1 MHTRAV
7 FRPMR
12 LGQALIAGCCML
24 VVGGMSGGFLFDVGA
39 ATVSETPPAKSK
51 TENFDWWSFRP
62 LARPA
67 EPSVSL
73 ENAGRVRTP
82 IDRFVLAALEKKGL
96 HPSPEADRR
105 TLIRRLSF
113 DLIGL
118 PPAPEEIEAFV
129 TDPSPLAYER
139 VVDRLLASPQ
149 YGERWGRHWLDVVH
163 YGETH
168 GYDKD
173 QPRPNAWPYRDYV
186 IRSFNTDMPYR
197 RFIEEQLAGDVLYPG
212 TRDGFEALGFI
223 SAGPWDLIGHAEVP
237 ESKLDG
243 QVARHLD
250 RDDMVTTAMQSFNS
264 LTVQCAQCHDHKFDP
279 ISQEDYYRLQAVF
292 AAVDR
297 ADQKYDTDPAI
308 GAQRRQL
315 DVRQKVLTARKQ
327 ALDDTISARAGA
339 ALVEV
344 DRRIVAGE
352 KAAKSGDA
360 YGYHSA
366 IESRQ
371 DSAKWVQVD
380 LGRSLPI
387 GRVVLHP
394 AHDDFNGIGDG
405 FGFPLRYRI
414 EAAEDSAFT
423 RGVMLLV
430 DQTAADVAKTGVK
443 AQAHEAFGRSGRFV
457 RVTATRLAPR
467 QDDFI
472 FALAEL
478 EVISADGKNV
488 ALGAPVTALDS
499 IEAPVRWQKSNLTDG
514 SFPGGGASGGVELV
528 SLREER
534 QRLWIAATP
543 EETGRELQSIS
554 RGLDEVKQARAA
566 LPAQSVAY
574 VGAVHNG
581 SGAFQGTGSKGGK
594 PRAVRILPRGNLLNA
609 GREVGPGTLRCFAG
623 MESRFDLPADG
634 SEGERRAHLARWF
647 SDSRNAL
654 TWRSIVNRVW
664 QYHFGRG
671 LVDTPNDF
679 GRMGTQPSHPEL
691 LDWLAVEFRDGG
703 QSMKALHKVIVTSA
717 TYRQVSSVDAV
728 TRAALAID
736 SDNRLLWRQN
746 RRKLEAEAVRDAVL
760 AVSGKLDLTMGGP
773 SFRDFVVEKPE
784 HSPHYEYQ
792 LHDPEDPKSHRRSA
806 YRFIVRSQQQPFL
819 TVLDCAD
826 PSMQVG
832 RRNES
837 VSPLQALALLN
848 NPLMLSMSRHFA
860 ETLQRGGGDLPSQVV
875 RGHRLALGRTP
886 TAAESEMLVA
896 YATRHG
902 LVNCCRL
909 MLNLNE
915 FAFVD

>member
-1 MHTRAV
+1 MHTRAA
-7 FRPMR
+7 FRPLR
-12 LGQALIAGCCML
+12 LGQVLIAGCCM
-24 VVGGMSGGFLFDVGA
+24 VGAGMLGGFLFNVGA
-39 ATVSETPPAKSK
+39 TTVPETPAAKSK

-62 LARPA
+62 LVRPA
-67 EPSVSL
+67 EPPLSVGNS
-73 ENAGRVRTP
+73 ARVRTP
-82 IDRFVLAALEKKGL
+82 IDRFILAALEKNGL

-113 DLIGL
+113 DLVGL

-129 TDPSPLAYER
+129 ADPSPLAYER

-186 IRSFNTDMPYR
+186 IRSFNTDKPYG

-297 ADQKYDTDPAI
+297 ADQKYDFDPII

-315 DVRQKVLTARKQ
+315 DARQKELTSRKQ
-327 ALDDTISARAGA
+327 ALDDAITARAGA
-339 ALVEV
+339 ALVEA
-344 DRRIVAGE
+344 DRRIAAGE
-352 KAAKSGDA
+352 KVAKSSDA
-360 YGYHSA
+360 YGFHSA
-366 IESRQ
+366 IETRQ
-371 DSAKWVQVD
+371 ETAKWVQVD
-380 LGRSLPI
+380 LGRTMPI

-414 EAAEDSAFT
+414 EAAEDAGFS
-423 RGVMLLV
+423 RGVVLIA
-430 DQTAADVAKTGVK
+430 DHTREDVAKPGVK
-443 AQAHEAFGRSGRFV
+443 AQSLEVAGRVGRFV
-457 RVTATRLAPR
+457 RITATRLAPR
-467 QDDFI
+467 QEDFI

-478 EVISADGKNV
+478 EVISVDGKNA
-488 ALGAPVTALDS
+488 ALGAAVTALDS
-499 IEAPVRWQKSNLTDG
+499 IEAPVRWQKANLTDG
-514 SFPGGGASGGVELV
+514 SFPGGGATGGAELV
-528 SLREER
+528 QLREER
-534 QRLWIAATP
+534 QRLWAAAT
-543 EETGRELQSIS
+543 S
-554 RGLDEVKQARAA
+554 DEVKRELELIFQGLGEVKQSRAA
-566 LPAQSVAY
+566 LPAPSVAY
-574 VGAVHNG
+574 VGAVHSG
-581 SGAFQGTGSKGGK
+581 SGAFQGTGGKGGK
-594 PRAVRILPRGNLLNA
+594 PRAVRILGRGNLLNA
-609 GREVGPGTLRCFAG
+609 GREVGPGTLRCFEGLEA
-623 MESRFDLPADG
+623 RFDSSVEHP
-634 SEGERRAHLARWF
+634 EGERRARLARWV

-654 TWRSIVNRVW
+654 TWRSIANRVW

-671 LVDTPNDF
+671 LVETPNDF
-679 GRMGTQPSHPEL
+679 GRMGTLPSHPEL

-703 QSMKALHKVIVTSA
+703 QSIKALHKGIVTSA
-717 TYRQVSSVDAV
+717 TYRQVSTVDAS
-728 TRAALAID
+728 TRPSVAVD

-760 AVSGKLDLTMGGP
+760 VVAGKLDLTMGGP

-792 LHDPEDPKSHRRSA
+792 LHDPEDPRSHRRSA

-860 ETLQRGGGDLPSQVV
+860 ESLQREGGDLSAQVA
-875 RGHRLALGRTP
+875 RGHRLALGRPP
-886 TAAESEMLVA
+886 TTAESEMLVA
-896 YATRHG
+896 YATQHG